1 MKLYVTCSTSK
12 RGSKYYALV
21 LDLGYR
27 KHFLSF
33 DTSLCAEVL
42 GISVE
47 ELYSAYDSGSTI
59 ELVNLSEAKT

>member
-1 MKLYVTCSTSK
+1 MKLYVACSTSK

-47 ELYSAYDSGSTI
+47 ELFGTYDSGDSI
-59 ELVNLSEAKT
+59 EVKI